1 MIGTKTKTYKRDTFR
16 IEKFIG
22 KFKNTKHKIKG
33 LVWSIT
39 FYQKERLR
47 TLVYI
52 RGIPFLDIVK
62 HEGCR

>member
-39 FYQKERLR
+39 FY
-47 TLVYI
+47 
-52 RGIPFLDIVK
+52 
-62 HEGCR
+62 